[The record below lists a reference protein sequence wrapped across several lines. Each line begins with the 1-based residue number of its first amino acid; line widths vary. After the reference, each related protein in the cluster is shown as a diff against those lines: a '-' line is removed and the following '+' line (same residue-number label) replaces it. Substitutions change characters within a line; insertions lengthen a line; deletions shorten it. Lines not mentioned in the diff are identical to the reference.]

1 MGYLLCFLIFSSSVY
16 SLISG
21 TSQACSDAV
30 TECGANALKLVITL
44 GGGMAVWGGIVN
56 LLNDSGLTEKLTY
69 SLKILVSKIFNQLN
83 KNGEALRAICLNLT
97 ANLFGLGNAAT
108 PLGIDAMRKIEK
120 ELGESE
126 TPPKSMT
133 LFVVMN
139 ACSMQIIPTTVAAM
153 RSAAGSASPMD
164 ILPCVLGVS
173 AVSLAVA
180 VTVAEVL
187 ELGR

>member
-126 TPPKSMT
+126 TPKKSMT

-139 ACSMQIIPTTVAAM
+139 ACSMQIIPTTVWRRKCA
-153 RSAAGSASPMD
+153 SAGKREGVFVFS
-164 ILPCVLGVS
+164 IL
-173 AVSLAVA
+173 
-180 VTVAEVL
+180 
-187 ELGR
+187 